1 MRKASFVGGFLLLAI
16 GVGGLDGYLRLSD
29 TASSSLSK
37 SSLVS
42 GSIDQAANLPPPIGT
57 WVSRG
62 GVQGIAFGVIALAG
76 LILFLNGL
84 RSSGTKLSVKE
95 IRELGLGT
103 R

>member
-1 MRKASFVGGFLLLAI
+1 MRKASFLGGFLLLAI
-16 GVGGLDGYLRLSD
+16 GVAGLYGYLRFSD
-29 TASSSLSK
+29 AASNSLSK

-42 GSIDQAANLPPPIGT
+42 GSIDQAANLPYIGT
-57 WVSRG
+57 SVGRG
-62 GVQGIAFGVIALAG
+62 GVQGIVFGLITLAG

-95 IRELGLGT
+95 IRELGLGA

>member
-16 GVGGLDGYLRLSD
+16 GLAGLDGYLRLSD
-29 TASSSLSK
+29 TASGSLSK

-42 GSIDQAANLPPPIGT
+42 GSIDQAANLPYIGT
-57 WVSRG
+57 SVSRG
-62 GVQGIAFGVIALAG
+62 GVQGILFGLIALAG

-95 IRELGLGT
+95 IRQLGLGT